1 MNFRTRNICP
11 SLAQFAPFLLLC
23 ILFLSPALTWAA
35 SDSLDNIPY
44 FVLTTELPEVRDSL
58 LNANIDLPKQAGVD
72 GFRLDTFKHF
82 ETDFW
87 LEQGHH
93 TRAEISKDF
102 LLLAEYWG
110 GTASS
115 LDPFFA
121 QGEVDAGFD
130 FSFKGGCEAFVNG
143 RGRAVAC
150 VSQVL

>member
-1 MNFRTRNICP
+1 MGGYE
-11 SLAQFAPFLLLC
+11 LAG
-23 ILFLSPALTWAA
+23 WHAA
-35 SDSLDNIPY
+35 CRAHRRIA
-44 FVLTTELPEVRDSL
+44 RIGDSL
-58 LNANIDLPKQAGVD
+58 LNANIDLAKQAGVD
-72 GFRLDTFKHF
+72 GFRLDTSKHF

-87 LEQGHH
+87 LEQGRH

-102 LLLAEYWG
+102 LLLAEYWD

-130 FSFKGGCEAFVNG
+130 FSFKGSCEAFVNG

-150 VSQVL
+150 GSQVL